1 MRVIDSPIRSIGPLN
16 RVLGILRPAL
26 IIVWK
31 DILLEKRTKDIL
43 SSSVIFAILLI
54 VVFNIAL
61 DVSFQIGN
69 AMAPGILWVS
79 FSFAGVLTM
88 NRMLS
93 LEKDGGSLDGLVIM
107 PVSRDSIY
115 MGKMLSMLLF
125 MSVVQAILLP
135 VFAVVF
141 NFSVISIGLISAMFL
156 ATVGY
161 AAVGTLFAAITVQTR
176 SRESLLP
183 ILFFPV
189 VVPVII
195 GGVKA
200 STSAIDG
207 SPFSDVAR
215 WLQLIAVFDLVFL
228 VVCPWVFH
236 FVLEE

>member
-1 MRVIDSPIRSIGPLN
+1 MRVIDSPVRSIGPVG
-16 RVLGILRPAL
+16 RVIRILRPAL

-43 SSSVIFAILLI
+43 SSSIIFAILLI
-54 VVFNIAL
+54 VVFNVAL
-61 DVSFQIGN
+61 DVSFQTFNTIG
-69 AMAPGILWVS
+69 PGILWIS

-88 NRMLS
+88 NRMWS
-93 LEKDGGSLDGLVIM
+93 LEKDGGNLDGLVIT
-107 PVSRDSIY
+107 PASRDSIY
-115 MGKMLSMLLF
+115 IGKMLSMLLF
-125 MSVVQAILLP
+125 MVLVQAVLLP
-135 VFAVVF
+135 VCAVVF
-141 NFSVISIGLISAMFL
+141 NFSIFSIGLISAIVL
-156 ATVGY
+156 ATLGY

-176 SRESLLP
+176 SRESMLP

-195 GGVKA
+195 GAVKA

-236 FVLEE
+236 FILEE